1 MNAEKQFQEV
11 ISRTIQPKAKNDV
24 LEMPDHSE
32 MSAVQAKMLE
42 TMQRQEEEDELA
54 QGKFTAQ
61 LEEEED
67 EPMQGK
73 FIAQMQ
79 GDDEEESI
87 QGKFA
92 GQMQADT
99 GNISIPESGTA
110 HDDKSG
116 LPDRVKRG
124 MGEAIGGDFSSVQ
137 FVTDSQK
144 AVDVGALAFTQG
156 KTVEFAPGQFKPD
169 TSAGLELIGHE
180 LTHVDQQAKGNVEP
194 TMEIGGMPV
203 NDEQSKETEA
213 DDKGKAAARYVEQK
227 MNG

>member
-24 LEMPDHSE
+24 LEMPDHRE

-79 GDDEEESI
+79 GEDR
-87 QGKFA
+87 
-92 GQMQADT
+92 
-99 GNISIPESGTA
+99 
-110 HDDKSG
+110 KS
-116 LPDRVKRG
+116 V
-124 MGEAIGGDFSSVQ
+124 V
-137 FVTDSQK
+137 
-144 AVDVGALAFTQG
+144 
-156 KTVEFAPGQFKPD
+156 
-169 TSAGLELIGHE
+169 
-180 LTHVDQQAKGNVEP
+180 
-194 TMEIGGMPV
+194 
-203 NDEQSKETEA
+203 
-213 DDKGKAAARYVEQK
+213 
-227 MNG
+227 